1 MDTARTSL
9 VAHLIS
15 PMRAITTTPVGFM
28 RVIRFSP
35 HKQRPS
41 PLLWRVGTYD
51 DVSRPAQCSLTLWPA
66 WPTDLLKRPFL
77 EVLQHIRYLLHRSK
91 CFRPKRKKN
100 AGSDLHRRIKRTLAR
115 HTQQPSG
122 KRHSSHCA
130 GQKELAV
137 CRIGTR
143 RSASGGDSNPAGH
156 RQTQRTRSS
165 CLVERHPGKTP
176 HLAQQSHRRI
186 TAVQ

>member
-91 CFRPKRKKN
+91 CFRPKRKK
-100 AGSDLHRRIKRTLAR
+100 
-115 HTQQPSG
+115 
-122 KRHSSHCA
+122 
-130 GQKELAV
+130 
-137 CRIGTR
+137 CRIGFAPTNQMHLSKAHTTTR
-143 RSASGGDSNPAGH
+143 W
-156 RQTQRTRSS
+156 
-165 CLVERHPGKTP
+165 KTP
-176 HLAQQSHRRI
+176 FVPSLWARRTGCLPGQSALVSERR
-186 TAVQ
+186 